1 MRKILGVASLIM
13 STGVVH
19 AEQLNEQEQIS
30 PYSANVTFASQYI
43 SRGFQQTWGK
53 PALQIGF
60 DYANPNGL
68 FVGTWASNVSSN
80 YLRDAS
86 VEWDFYAGYLKPSI
100 NSQLECLF
108 LLLLP
113 RCKSTP
119 ETGSTSYNYGEIVP
133 QIGYG
138 PLSLKY
144 FITYTPDYAGYN
156 LKYDGWY
163 RR

>member
-1 MRKILGVASLIM
+1 MRKILGIASLIM

-19 AEQLNEQEQIS
+19 AEQINEQEQIS

-53 PALQIGF
+53 PALQIGL

-86 VEWDFYAGYLKPSI
+86 VEWDFYTGYIKTFDKFSAGM
-100 NSQLECLF
+100 
-108 LLLLP
+108 
-113 RCKSTP
+113 T
-119 ETGSTSYNYGEIVP
+119 V
-133 QIGYG
+133 
-138 PLSLKY
+138 
-144 FITYTPDYAGYN
+144 FITTIRE
-156 LKYDGWY
+156 LKVRLKRGIQAITMAKLCLKLVMGL
-163 RR
+163 

>member
-108 LLLLP
+108 YYYYPGAKVRLK
-113 RCKSTP
+113 R
-119 ETGSTSYNYGEIVP
+119 GVP
-133 QIGYG
+133 ATTMVKLC
-138 PLSLKY
+138 PKLAMVL
-144 FITYTPDYAGYN
+144 
-156 LKYDGWY
+156 
-163 RR
+163 